1 MGNVVVGGMSDVL
14 RIQMERAG
22 LEDNLASLLSARL
35 TVQARFNALLNR
47 PSDASV
53 CVPDSLT
60 QRFYRIDGQ
69 LLLDSIFTRNPML
82 AMLEAEGEAYRA
94 KAKMDRRMSY
104 PMIGIGLQYSVVT
117 RVSRSNPVKQVRLY
131 GKIIPDE
138 RSLQSQTAY
147 VGGRIERL
155 DIEFTGETVRAGQTL
170 ATLYSPEL
178 FTAQQELLE
187 AVRMQQPALVQAARE
202 KLRLWNLT
210 DAQIDAI
217 QYSGQASPMVEIKS
231 NTNGIVIAKRVN
243 RGDYVS
249 QGSILFDIANLSR
262 VWAMFDAFEVDLPFL
277 AKDRIVVP
285 QTAVLWTGKRAVVY
299 VRLPDTDTPT
309 FRMREV
315 TLGPALGGAYV
326 VLDGLS
332 DGEEIVTNGVFSI
345 DASAQLEGK
354 RSMMNEDTPGTA
366 PMTGHQGHSMS
377 GMSGSHA
384 VSQESEHVLFAVR
397 GSCDMCKER
406 IETAAK
412 GVSGVRSAHWD
423 QEKQMI
429 HLQLD
434 PSETS
439 ADAVAKAAGQWILL
453 SERIRQEYN
462 RTGDGSQPSVYREG
476 AHRTGGPVALSLFCP
491 RQQGAAG
498 TSQPNRRTCVADGT
512 CRKCRGAGR
521 VFPPD
526 TGEQADGNENSRC
539 PACGVAT
546 SGQHIRALPLTHAAL
561 PDIP

>member
-1 MGNVVVGGMSDVL
+1 MKKISDILRKKQVLYPLIALAGFMLGWLLFSPSSSPESAGGTHAEAHNHDMHGTAHDLVQDESGVWTCSMHPQIRQDTPGKCPICGMDLIPLKKNVISGGDAVSDPDAIRL
-14 RIQMERAG
+14 SDEAMA
-22 LEDNLASLLSARL
+22 LAD
-35 TVQARFNALLNR
+35 VQ
-47 PSDASV
+47 
-53 CVPDSLT
+53 T
-60 QRFYRIDGQ
+60 
-69 LLLDSIFTRNPML
+69 
-82 AMLEAEGEAYRA
+82 
-94 KAKMDRRMSY
+94 
-104 PMIGIGLQYSVVT
+104 T

-277 AKDRIVVP
+277 AKGDRVEFTLSAFPGKTYSGRVSFIDPILNATTRTARVRVDVANPTLEMKPEMYATAQVAAPLKGYKDRIVVP

-423 QEKQMI
+423 REKQMI

-439 ADAVAKAAGQWILL
+439 ADAVAKAIAAAVHDTDK
-453 SERIRQEYN
+453 YKAVKA
-462 RTGDGSQPSVYREG
+462 VY
-476 AHRTGGPVALSLFCP
+476 
-491 RQQGAAG
+491 
-498 TSQPNRRTCVADGT
+498 D
-512 CRKCRGAGR
+512 
-521 VFPPD
+521 
-526 TGEQADGNENSRC
+526 
-539 PACGVAT
+539 
-546 SGQHIRALPLTHAAL
+546 ALPGCCKYR
-561 PDIP
+561 DE

>member
-1 MGNVVVGGMSDVL
+1 MKKISDILRKKQVLYPLIALAGFVLGWLLFSPSSSPESAGGTHAEAHNHDMHGTSHDLVQDESGVWTCSMHPQIRQDKPGKCPICGMDLIPLKKNVISGGDAVSDPDAIRL
-14 RIQMERAG
+14 SDEAMA
-22 LEDNLASLLSARL
+22 LAD
-35 TVQARFNALLNR
+35 VQ
-47 PSDASV
+47 
-53 CVPDSLT
+53 T
-60 QRFYRIDGQ
+60 
-69 LLLDSIFTRNPML
+69 
-82 AMLEAEGEAYRA
+82 
-94 KAKMDRRMSY
+94 
-104 PMIGIGLQYSVVT
+104 T

-277 AKDRIVVP
+277 AKGDRVEFTLSAFPGKTYSGRISFIDPILNATTRTARVRVDVANPTLEMKPEMYATAQVAAPLKGYKDRIVVP

-345 DASAQLEGK
+345 AQLEGK

-423 QEKQMI
+423 REKQMI

-439 ADAVAKAAGQWILL
+439 ADAVAKAIA
-453 SERIRQEYN
+453 
-462 RTGDGSQPSVYREG
+462 
-476 AHRTGGPVALSLFCP
+476 
-491 RQQGAAG
+491 AAG
-498 TSQPNRRTCVADGT
+498 H
-512 CRKCRGAGR
+512 
-521 VFPPD
+521 D
-526 TGEQADGNENSRC
+526 TDKYKAVKAVYD
-539 PACGVAT
+539 
-546 SGQHIRALPLTHAAL
+546 ALPGCCKYR
-561 PDIP
+561 DE

>member
-1 MGNVVVGGMSDVL
+1 MHGTSHDLVQDESGVWTCSMHPQIRQDKPGKCPICGMDLIPLKKNVISGGDAVSDPDAIRL
-14 RIQMERAG
+14 SDEAMA
-22 LEDNLASLLSARL
+22 LAD
-35 TVQARFNALLNR
+35 VQ
-47 PSDASV
+47 
-53 CVPDSLT
+53 T
-60 QRFYRIDGQ
+60 
-69 LLLDSIFTRNPML
+69 
-82 AMLEAEGEAYRA
+82 
-94 KAKMDRRMSY
+94 
-104 PMIGIGLQYSVVT
+104 T

-217 QYSGQASPMVEIKS
+217 QYSGQVSPMVEIKS

-277 AKDRIVVP
+277 AKGDRVEFTLSAFPGKTYSGRISFIDPILNATTRTARVRVDVANPTLEMKPEMYATAQVAAPLKGYKDRIVVP

-354 RSMMNEDTPGTA
+354 RSMMNEDTPGIA

-377 GMSGSHA
+377 GMSGSHV

-412 GVSGVRSAHWD
+412 GVSGVRSALWD
-423 QEKQMI
+423 REKQMI

-439 ADAVAKAAGQWILL
+439 ADAVAKAIA
-453 SERIRQEYN
+453 
-462 RTGDGSQPSVYREG
+462 
-476 AHRTGGPVALSLFCP
+476 
-491 RQQGAAG
+491 AAG
-498 TSQPNRRTCVADGT
+498 H
-512 CRKCRGAGR
+512 
-521 VFPPD
+521 D
-526 TGEQADGNENSRC
+526 TDKYKAVKAVYD
-539 PACGVAT
+539 
-546 SGQHIRALPLTHAAL
+546 ALPGCCKYR
-561 PDIP
+561 DE

>member
-1 MGNVVVGGMSDVL
+1 MKKISDILRKKQVLYPLIALAGFVLGWLLFSPSSSPESAGGTHAEAHNHDMHGTSHDLVQDESGVWTCSMHPQIRQDKPGKCPICGMDLIPLKKNVISGGDAVSDPDAIRL
-14 RIQMERAG
+14 SDEAMA
-22 LEDNLASLLSARL
+22 LAD
-35 TVQARFNALLNR
+35 VQ
-47 PSDASV
+47 
-53 CVPDSLT
+53 T
-60 QRFYRIDGQ
+60 
-69 LLLDSIFTRNPML
+69 
-82 AMLEAEGEAYRA
+82 
-94 KAKMDRRMSY
+94 
-104 PMIGIGLQYSVVT
+104 T

-277 AKDRIVVP
+277 AKGDRVEFTLSAFPGKTYSGRISFIDPILNATTRTARVRVDVANPTLEMKPEMYATAQVAAPLKGYKDRIVVP

-332 DGEEIVTNGVFSI
+332 DGEEIVTNG

-354 RSMMNEDTPGTA
+354 RSMMNENAPGTA

-412 GVSGVRSAHWD
+412 GVSGVRSALWD
-423 QEKQMI
+423 REKQMI

-434 PSETS
+434 LSETS
-439 ADAVAKAAGQWILL
+439 ADAVAKAIA
-453 SERIRQEYN
+453 
-462 RTGDGSQPSVYREG
+462 
-476 AHRTGGPVALSLFCP
+476 
-491 RQQGAAG
+491 AAG
-498 TSQPNRRTCVADGT
+498 H
-512 CRKCRGAGR
+512 
-521 VFPPD
+521 D
-526 TGEQADGNENSRC
+526 TDKYKAVKAVYD
-539 PACGVAT
+539 
-546 SGQHIRALPLTHAAL
+546 ALPGCCKYR
-561 PDIP
+561 DE

>member
-1 MGNVVVGGMSDVL
+1 MKKISDILRKKQVLYPLIALAGFVLGWLLFSPSSSPESAGGTHAEAHNHDMHGTSHDLVQDESGVWTCSMHPQIRQDKPGKCPICGMDLIPLKKNVISGGDAVSDPDAIRL
-14 RIQMERAG
+14 SDEAMA
-22 LEDNLASLLSARL
+22 LAD
-35 TVQARFNALLNR
+35 VQ
-47 PSDASV
+47 
-53 CVPDSLT
+53 T
-60 QRFYRIDGQ
+60 
-69 LLLDSIFTRNPML
+69 
-82 AMLEAEGEAYRA
+82 
-94 KAKMDRRMSY
+94 
-104 PMIGIGLQYSVVT
+104 T

-155 DIEFTGETVRAGQTL
+155 DIVFTGETVRAGQTL

-178 FTAQQELLE
+178 FTAQQDLLE

-277 AKDRIVVP
+277 AKGDQVEFTLSAFPGKTYSGRISFIDPILNATTRTARVRVDVANPTLEMKPEMYATAQVAAPLKGYKDRIVVP

-354 RSMMNEDTPGTA
+354 RSMMNEDAPGTA

-384 VSQESEHVLFAVR
+384 VSQESEHVPFAVR

-423 QEKQMI
+423 REKQMI

-439 ADAVAKAAGQWILL
+439 ADAVAKAIA
-453 SERIRQEYN
+453 
-462 RTGDGSQPSVYREG
+462 
-476 AHRTGGPVALSLFCP
+476 
-491 RQQGAAG
+491 AAG
-498 TSQPNRRTCVADGT
+498 H
-512 CRKCRGAGR
+512 
-521 VFPPD
+521 D
-526 TGEQADGNENSRC
+526 TDKYKAVKAVYD
-539 PACGVAT
+539 
-546 SGQHIRALPLTHAAL
+546 ALPGCCKYR
-561 PDIP
+561 DE

>member
-1 MGNVVVGGMSDVL
+1 MALADV
-14 RIQMERAG
+14 Q
-22 LEDNLASLLSARL
+22 
-35 TVQARFNALLNR
+35 T
-47 PSDASV
+47 
-53 CVPDSLT
+53 
-60 QRFYRIDGQ
+60 
-69 LLLDSIFTRNPML
+69 
-82 AMLEAEGEAYRA
+82 
-94 KAKMDRRMSY
+94 
-104 PMIGIGLQYSVVT
+104 T

-277 AKDRIVVP
+277 AKGDRVEFTLSAFPGKTYSGRISFIDPILNATTRTARVRVDVANPTLEMKPEMYATAQVAAPLKGYKDRIVVP

-354 RSMMNEDTPGTA
+354 RSMMNENAPGTA

-412 GVSGVRSAHWD
+412 GVSGVRSALWD
-423 QEKQMI
+423 REKQMI
-429 HLQLD
+429 TCNLTCQKHRPTPLPKPLPQRAMIRISTRL
-434 PSETS
+434 SKRFTMLCR
-439 ADAVAKAAGQWILL
+439 LL
-453 SERIRQEYN
+453 
-462 RTGDGSQPSVYREG
+462 
-476 AHRTGGPVALSLFCP
+476 
-491 RQQGAAG
+491 
-498 TSQPNRRTCVADGT
+498 
-512 CRKCRGAGR
+512 
-521 VFPPD
+521 
-526 TGEQADGNENSRC
+526 
-539 PACGVAT
+539 
-546 SGQHIRALPLTHAAL
+546 
-561 PDIP
+561 

>member
-1 MGNVVVGGMSDVL
+1 MKKISDILRKKQVLYPLIALAGFVLGWLLFSPSSSPESAGGTHAEAHNHDMHGTSYDLVQDESGVWTCSMHPQIRQDKPGKCPICGMDLIPLKKNVISGGDAVSDPDAIRL
-14 RIQMERAG
+14 SDEAMA
-22 LEDNLASLLSARL
+22 LAD
-35 TVQARFNALLNR
+35 VQ
-47 PSDASV
+47 
-53 CVPDSLT
+53 T
-60 QRFYRIDGQ
+60 
-69 LLLDSIFTRNPML
+69 
-82 AMLEAEGEAYRA
+82 
-94 KAKMDRRMSY
+94 
-104 PMIGIGLQYSVVT
+104 T

-277 AKDRIVVP
+277 AKGDRVEFTLSAFPGKTYSGRISFIDPILNATTRTARVRVDVANPTLEMKPEMYATAQVAAPLKGYKDRIVVP

-354 RSMMNEDTPGTA
+354 RSMMNENAPGIA

-377 GMSGSHA
+377 GMSGSHV
-384 VSQESEHVLFAVR
+384 VSEESEHVLFAVR

-412 GVSGVRSAHWD
+412 GVSGVRSALWD
-423 QEKQMI
+423 REKQMI

-439 ADAVAKAAGQWILL
+439 ADAVAKAIA
-453 SERIRQEYN
+453 
-462 RTGDGSQPSVYREG
+462 
-476 AHRTGGPVALSLFCP
+476 
-491 RQQGAAG
+491 AAG
-498 TSQPNRRTCVADGT
+498 H
-512 CRKCRGAGR
+512 
-521 VFPPD
+521 D
-526 TGEQADGNENSRC
+526 TDKYKAVKAVYD
-539 PACGVAT
+539 
-546 SGQHIRALPLTHAAL
+546 ALPGCCKYR
-561 PDIP
+561 DE

>member
-1 MGNVVVGGMSDVL
+1 MKKISDILRKKQVLYPLIALAGFVLGWLLISPSSSPESAGGTHAEAHNHDMYGTSHDLVQDESGVWTCSMHPQIRQDKPGKCPICGMDLIPLKKNVISGGDAISDPDAIRL
-14 RIQMERAG
+14 SDEAMA
-22 LEDNLASLLSARL
+22 LAD
-35 TVQARFNALLNR
+35 VQ
-47 PSDASV
+47 
-53 CVPDSLT
+53 T
-60 QRFYRIDGQ
+60 
-69 LLLDSIFTRNPML
+69 
-82 AMLEAEGEAYRA
+82 
-94 KAKMDRRMSY
+94 
-104 PMIGIGLQYSVVT
+104 T

-277 AKDRIVVP
+277 AKGDRVEFTLSAFPGKTYSGRISFIDPILNATTRTARVRVDVANPTLEMKPEMYATAQVAAPLKGYKDRIVVP

-354 RSMMNEDTPGTA
+354 RSMMNEDAPGIA

-423 QEKQMI
+423 REKQMI

-439 ADAVAKAAGQWILL
+439 ADAVAKAIA
-453 SERIRQEYN
+453 
-462 RTGDGSQPSVYREG
+462 
-476 AHRTGGPVALSLFCP
+476 
-491 RQQGAAG
+491 AAG
-498 TSQPNRRTCVADGT
+498 H
-512 CRKCRGAGR
+512 
-521 VFPPD
+521 D
-526 TGEQADGNENSRC
+526 TDKYKAVKAVYD
-539 PACGVAT
+539 
-546 SGQHIRALPLTHAAL
+546 ALPGCCKYR
-561 PDIP
+561 DE

>member
-1 MGNVVVGGMSDVL
+1 MKKISDILRKKQVLYPLIALAGFVLGWLLFSPSSSPESAGGTHAEAHNHDMHGTSHDLVQDESGVWTCSMHPQIRQDKPGKCPICGMDLIPLKKNVISGGDAVSDPDAIRL
-14 RIQMERAG
+14 SDEAMA
-22 LEDNLASLLSARL
+22 LAD
-35 TVQARFNALLNR
+35 VQ
-47 PSDASV
+47 
-53 CVPDSLT
+53 T
-60 QRFYRIDGQ
+60 
-69 LLLDSIFTRNPML
+69 
-82 AMLEAEGEAYRA
+82 
-94 KAKMDRRMSY
+94 
-104 PMIGIGLQYSVVT
+104 T

-202 KLRLWNLT
+202 KLRLWNL
-210 DAQIDAI
+210 IDAI

-277 AKDRIVVP
+277 AKGDRVEFTLSAFPGKTYSGRISFIDPILNATTRTARVRVDVANPTLEMKPEMYATAQVAAPLKGYKDRIVVP

-332 DGEEIVTNGVFSI
+332 DDEEIVTNGVFSI

-354 RSMMNEDTPGTA
+354 RSMMNKDTPGTA

-412 GVSGVRSAHWD
+412 GVSGVRSALWD
-423 QEKQMI
+423 REKQMI

-434 PSETS
+434 LSETS
-439 ADAVAKAAGQWILL
+439 ADAVAKAIA
-453 SERIRQEYN
+453 
-462 RTGDGSQPSVYREG
+462 
-476 AHRTGGPVALSLFCP
+476 
-491 RQQGAAG
+491 AAG
-498 TSQPNRRTCVADGT
+498 H
-512 CRKCRGAGR
+512 
-521 VFPPD
+521 D
-526 TGEQADGNENSRC
+526 TDKYKAVKAVYD
-539 PACGVAT
+539 
-546 SGQHIRALPLTHAAL
+546 ALPGCCKYR
-561 PDIP
+561 DE